1 MELRQQRVLGVD
13 IGNDMRVSGEF
24 KDTYIFF
31 YSKMGSHS
39 EFLSRRVT
47 CSDTGIERV
56 FWLQC

>member
-1 MELRQQRVLGVD
+1 MDSLEWSVFQ
-13 IGNDMRVSGEF
+13 GEF

-56 FWLQC
+56 FWLLC